1 MDLARGCLQPSVQ
14 VDPWLTELL
23 FHCAGLCLWVFF
35 GGVFFVVVCLCVCLF
50 VCGGVYCVFF
60 FFNFRYF
67 FFLITGSFLHQVF
80 SCLYIMLKNSER
92 SVLQEEGLRQH
103 VKWL

>member
-60 FFNFRYF
+60 FF
-67 FFLITGSFLHQVF
+67 
-80 SCLYIMLKNSER
+80 
-92 SVLQEEGLRQH
+92 
-103 VKWL
+103 